1 MQEDA
6 LLRHLLEL
14 LAKGE
19 WHFGNDEALE
29 NGTDGLENHYIQHA
43 LNILL
48 NHVTDHVWIRHHLC
62 HLIKLNL
69 LFKVARV
76 FLAVV

>member
-43 LNILL
+43 LNI
-48 NHVTDHVWIRHHLC
+48 
-62 HLIKLNL
+62 
-69 LFKVARV
+69 A
-76 FLAVV
+76 